1 VIAEASG
8 PGRWGCSQGPWRIN
22 ALRELRHEQSAV
34 PHHAA
39 SNLPRLPGNVAGFFA
54 MLQFTIRCLVILT
67 GKSPGACSPLEQGF
81 AVTVGGGTRESL
93 PDPEYVPNTRSPGSQ
108 LCRAVVAGAVHGG
121 SVAQCQ
127 GPRGGGGGG
136 SVAATPV
143 KCAHRFVIPSRS
155 RPRHLLAPPMSRR
168 PRTPPRI
175 AGGCSSA
182 RLAVPPVRDRR
193 RRLTGALVFVAV
205 ALHYA
210 MLPVVI
216 HSGHGAWRY
225 CWL

>member
-1 VIAEASG
+1 MIAEASG

-54 MLQFTIRCLVILT
+54 MLQFTIRGLVILT

-108 LCRAVVAGAVHGG
+108 LCRAVLAGAVHGG
-121 SVAQCQ
+121 SVVQCQ
-127 GPRGGGGGG
+127 GPRGGRSPPLRSSAHIGLSHHDHGPGTCSLLPRRVAHG
-136 SVAATPV
+136 PRLVLPEAARRLVWLCLRSGTVAAV
-143 KCAHRFVIPSRS
+143 SR
-155 RPRHLLAPPMSRR
+155 
-168 PRTPPRI
+168 
-175 AGGCSSA
+175 A
-182 RLAVPPVRDRR
+182 R
-193 RRLTGALVFVAV
+193 
-205 ALHYA
+205 
-210 MLPVVI
+210 
-216 HSGHGAWRY
+216 
-225 CWL
+225 

>member
-1 VIAEASG
+1 MIAEASG

-108 LCRAVVAGAVHGG
+108 LCRAVLAGAVHGG
-121 SVAQCQ
+121 SVVQCQ
-127 GPRGGGGGG
+127 GPRGGRSPPLRSSAHIGLSHHDHGPGTCSLLPCRVARG
-136 SVAATPV
+136 PRLVLPEAARRLVWLCLRSGTVAAV
-143 KCAHRFVIPSRS
+143 SR
-155 RPRHLLAPPMSRR
+155 
-168 PRTPPRI
+168 
-175 AGGCSSA
+175 A
-182 RLAVPPVRDRR
+182 R
-193 RRLTGALVFVAV
+193 
-205 ALHYA
+205 
-210 MLPVVI
+210 
-216 HSGHGAWRY
+216 
-225 CWL
+225 